1 MHLQLELI
9 QDKSFAKIL
18 NSGFGSEFRKIE
30 VYGIENTGQHQNCLE
45 ICYFSAGIAQLGE
58 QQTEASVCL
67 CSGGPVFN
75 PRSWHFLLPSR
86 SCRNN
91 TVPRYIFAGA
101 LRYTNKGGVLNRI
114 IIASRVYY
122 TDSSNDTNLESS

>member
-9 QDKSFAKIL
+9 QDESFAKIL

-30 VYGIENTGQHQNCLE
+30 VYGTENTGQHHNCPE

-67 CSGGPVFN
+67 YSGGPVFN
-75 PRSWHFLLPSR
+75 PRSWHCFAMLHFFLRLQLFSLCLRKSR
-86 SCRNN
+86 
-91 TVPRYIFAGA
+91 
-101 LRYTNKGGVLNRI
+101 K
-114 IIASRVYY
+114 
-122 TDSSNDTNLESS
+122 